1 MCVKD
6 WEDARRISQQFQ
18 DDMIED
24 FGDLDISYTSTQTE
38 SNNL

>member
-6 WEDARRISQQFQ
+6 WENAQKRSQQFKY
-18 DDMIED
+18 DMIED
-24 FGDLDISYTSTQTE
+24 FGDLDISYTSTQTG